1 MPTCRLT
8 RRLLLT
14 AVLATAAAVATGA
27 TAVSPLAFE
36 RPFPPQAKRGTMK
49 PDLFPS
55 IVIDGKPRLMAASAR
70 IWNADNLIQMPASLP
85 IRNVVV
91 NYTENDSFEIERVWI
106 LSEQE
111 AAQSPEQ
118 QKINPKK

>member
-1 MPTCRLT
+1 MPNCCLT

-14 AVLATAAAVATGA
+14 MLPATAMVAATEAAAVST
-27 TAVSPLAFE
+27 LAFE

-55 IVIDGKPRLMAASAR
+55 IVIDGKPRLMTAGAR

-85 IRNVVV
+85 VRNVIV
-91 NYTENDSFEIERVWI
+91 NYTENDSFEIDRIWI

>member
-1 MPTCRLT
+1 MPNCRLT

-14 AVLATAAAVATGA
+14 AVLATAATVAAGATG
-27 TAVSPLAFE
+27 VSTLAFE
-36 RPFPPQAKRGTMK
+36 RPFPPQAKRGVMK

-55 IVIDGKPRLMAASAR
+55 IVINGKPRLMTAGAR
-70 IWNADNLIQMPASLP
+70 IWDADNLIQMPASLP
-85 IRNVVV
+85 VRNVIV